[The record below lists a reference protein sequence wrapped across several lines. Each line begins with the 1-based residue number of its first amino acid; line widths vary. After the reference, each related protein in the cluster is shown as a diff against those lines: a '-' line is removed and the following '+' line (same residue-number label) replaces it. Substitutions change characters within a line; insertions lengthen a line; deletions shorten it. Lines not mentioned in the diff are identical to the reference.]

1 MGHTRSSAGRG
12 GRAPATLCIPCHI
25 TIFAHCT
32 QNHSSPSMFARL
44 KRYGL
49 DGFVLGLLGAVLLAT
64 LLPNLLRTGG
74 WIHIDVFTTYGVAL
88 VFLLYGLTLSPQK
101 MRQGILNWRL
111 HTVVQLSTFLIFPL
125 VGLAFQSAFGHQL
138 DPALALG
145 VFYLCALPSTVSS
158 SVAMTSIARGNVPG
172 AIFNA
177 SLSSLI
183 GVFITPL
190 WINAYLH
197 AQGTSMALGPV
208 ILKIVLLVL
217 LPIVIGQ
224 ALRPFVLRWIEAHI
238 AAAKMLDR
246 ATILAI
252 VANSFADSVA
262 EGVWA
267 AHGLSTLLLIAVI
280 SVALFW
286 VIYGIMLGISRIMGF
301 NREDRIAALFCGSKK
316 SLASGVP
323 MAKIM
328 FGASP
333 TVGLI
338 IAPIM
343 LFHLLQLIMVSVIAR
358 RFAQNA

>member
-1 MGHTRSSAGRG
+1 M
-12 GRAPATLCIPCHI
+12 L
-25 TIFAHCT
+25 
-32 QNHSSPSMFARL
+32 ARL
-44 KRYGL
+44 RSFGI
-49 DGFVLGLLGAVLLAT
+49 DGFLLSLIAAVVLASLWPT
-64 LLPNLLRTGG
+64 LLKTGG
-74 WIHIDVFTTYGVAL
+74 LIHIDVFTTYGVAL

-101 MRQGILNWRL
+101 MHEGIVNWRL
-111 HTVVQLSTFLIFPL
+111 HLLVQASTFLLFPL
-125 VGLAFQSAFGHQL
+125 LGISFHHLFGQRL

-197 AQGTSMALGPV
+197 AQGSDMALGPV

-217 LPIVIGQ
+217 LPIVLGQ
-224 ALRPFVLRWIEAHI
+224 LLRPFVLRWVEAHLS
-238 AAAKMLDR
+238 AAKLLDR

-267 AHGLSTLLLIAVI
+267 THGLHTLLLIAAI
-280 SVALFW
+280 SIALFAL
-286 VIYGIMLGISRIMGF
+286 IFALTSLLCRSFGF
-301 NREDRIAALFCGSKK
+301 SREDRIAAIFCGSKK

-328 FGASP
+328 FGGNPAL
-333 TVGLI
+333 GLI

-358 RFAQNA
+358 RFAAEATKA

>member
-1 MGHTRSSAGRG
+1 
-12 GRAPATLCIPCHI
+12 
-25 TIFAHCT
+25 
-32 QNHSSPSMFARL
+32 MFATL

-49 DGFVLGLLGAVLLAT
+49 DGFILALLAAVLLAS
-64 LLPNLLRTGG
+64 LWPELLRSGG
-74 WIHIDVFTTYGVAL
+74 LIHIDVFTTYGVAI
-88 VFLLYGLTLSPQK
+88 VFLLYGLTLSPAK

-111 HTVVQLSTFLIFPL
+111 HVVVQLATFLLFPL
-125 VGLAFQSAFGHQL
+125 VGIAFNWAGGQHL

-158 SVAMTSIARGNVPG
+158 SVAMTSIAHGNVPG

-190 WINAYLH
+190 WVNAFLHTQGINLP
-197 AQGTSMALGPV
+197 LGPV

-224 ALRPFVLRWIEAHI
+224 ILRPFVLRWIEAHLT
-238 AAAKMLDR
+238 AAKLLDR

-267 AHGLSTLLLIAVI
+267 AHGLGTLLLIAAI
-280 SVALFW
+280 SVLLFW
-286 VIYGIMLGISRIMGF
+286 VMFALMSGLARMLGFS
-301 NREDRIAALFCGSKK
+301 REDRITALFCGSKK

-323 MAKIM
+323 MARIM
-328 FGASP
+328 FGTNPAL
-333 TVGLI
+333 GLI

-343 LFHLLQLIMVSVIAR
+343 IFHLLQLVMVSVIAR
-358 RFAQNA
+358 RFAKNRPARLSALPPQAARPT

>member
-1 MGHTRSSAGRG
+1 M
-12 GRAPATLCIPCHI
+12 L
-25 TIFAHCT
+25 
-32 QNHSSPSMFARL
+32 ARL
-44 KRYGL
+44 KRFGI
-49 DGFVLGLLGAVLLAT
+49 DGFLLSLIGAVLLAALWPS
-64 LLPNLLRTGG
+64 LLKTGG
-74 WIHIDVFTTYGVAL
+74 LIRIDVFTTYGVAL

-101 MRQGILNWRL
+101 MREGVVNWRL
-111 HTVVQLSTFLIFPL
+111 HAVVQAATFVLFPL
-125 VGLAFQSAFGHQL
+125 LGVAFQRLFGHHL

-158 SVAMTSIARGNVPG
+158 SVAMTSIAKGNVPG

-197 AQGTSMALGPV
+197 AQGGGMALGPV

-224 ALRPFVLRWIEAHI
+224 VLRPFVLRWIQAHL
-238 AAAKMLDR
+238 AAAKFLDR

-267 AHGLSTLLLIAVI
+267 AHGIATLLLIALI
-280 SVALFW
+280 SVLLFW
-286 VIYGIMLGISRIMGF
+286 AMFALTSLICRALGFDRS
-301 NREDRIAALFCGSKK
+301 DRIAAIFCGSKK

-328 FGASP
+328 FGGNPAI
-333 TVGLI
+333 GLI

-343 LFHLLQLIMVSVIAR
+343 LFHLLQLIMVSIIAR
-358 RFAQNA
+358 RMAASARD

>member
-1 MGHTRSSAGRG
+1 M
-12 GRAPATLCIPCHI
+12 
-25 TIFAHCT
+25 FAH
-32 QNHSSPSMFARL
+32 L
-44 KRYGL
+44 KRFGL
-49 DGFVLGLLGAVLLAT
+49 DGFMLGLLAAVALAA
-64 LLPNLLRTGG
+64 LLPSIFKSGG
-74 WIHIDVFTTYGVAL
+74 LIHIEYFTTYGVAL
-88 VFLLYGLTLSPQK
+88 VFLLYGLTLSPAK
-101 MRQGILNWRL
+101 MREGVVNWRL
-111 HTVVQLSTFLIFPL
+111 HLVVQCASFVLFPL
-125 VGLAFQSAFGHQL
+125 LGVLLLVVLGRHL

-145 VFYLCALPSTVSS
+145 FLYLCALPSTVSS

-183 GVFITPL
+183 GVFVTPL
-190 WINAYLH
+190 WVNAYLH
-197 AQGTSMALGPV
+197 AQGGGMDLGPV

-217 LPIVIGQ
+217 LPIVLGQ
-224 ALRPFVLRWIEAHI
+224 LLRPLLLRWIEAHL
-238 AAAKMLDR
+238 ALAKLLDR

-267 AHGLSTLLLIAVI
+267 AHGLATIALIGGI
-280 SVALFW
+280 SIGLFW
-286 VIYGIMLGISRIMGF
+286 LMFGLMNLICRLLGFDRG
-301 NREDRIAALFCGSKK
+301 DRIAAIFCGSKK

-328 FGASP
+328 FSANP
-333 TVGLI
+333 ALGLI

-358 RFAQNA
+358 RYAESAPRA

>member
-1 MGHTRSSAGRG
+1 
-12 GRAPATLCIPCHI
+12 
-25 TIFAHCT
+25 
-32 QNHSSPSMFARL
+32 MFSRL
-44 KRYGL
+44 KRFGL
-49 DGFVLGLLGAVLLAT
+49 DGFMIGLLSAVALAW
-64 LLPNLLRTGG
+64 LIPDVLKTGG
-74 WIHIDVFTTYGVAL
+74 LIHIDYFTTYGIAL
-88 VFLLYGLTLSPQK
+88 VFLLYGLTLSPKK
-101 MRQGILNWRL
+101 MREGVVNWRL
-111 HTVVQLSTFLIFPL
+111 HVVVQAATFLLFPL
-125 VGLAFQSAFGHQL
+125 LGVLLVLAVGSRM

-145 VFYLCALPSTVSS
+145 FLYLCALPSTVSS

-190 WINAYLH
+190 WVNAYLH
-197 AQGTSMALGPV
+197 SQGGGMDLGPV
-208 ILKIVLLVL
+208 IMKIVLLVL
-217 LPIVIGQ
+217 LPIVLGQ
-224 ALRPFVLRWIEAHI
+224 ILRPFVLRWIEAHL
-238 AAAKMLDR
+238 AFAKFLDR

-267 AHGLSTLLLIAVI
+267 AHGIGTIFLIAAI
-280 SVALFW
+280 SIGLFW
-286 VIYGIMLGISRIMGF
+286 LMFGLMSVICRALGF
-301 NREDRIAALFCGSKK
+301 NRGDRIAAIFCGSKK

-328 FGASP
+328 FGANP
-333 TVGLI
+333 ALGLI

-358 RFAQNA
+358 RYADSAPRN

>member
-1 MGHTRSSAGRG
+1 
-12 GRAPATLCIPCHI
+12 
-25 TIFAHCT
+25 
-32 QNHSSPSMFARL
+32 MFNTL

-49 DGFVLGLLGAVLLAT
+49 DGFILALLGAVLLAS
-64 LLPNLLRTGG
+64 LWPNLLRSGG
-74 WIHIDVFTTYGVAL
+74 LIHIDVFTTYGVAI
-88 VFLLYGLTLSPQK
+88 VFLLYGLTLSPTK

-111 HTVVQLSTFLIFPL
+111 HVVVQLATFLLFPL
-125 VGLAFQSAFGHQL
+125 VGIAFYWLGGSRL

-158 SVAMTSIARGNVPG
+158 SVAMTSIAHGNVPG

-190 WINAYLH
+190 WVNAFLH
-197 AQGTSMALGPV
+197 TQGVNLPLGPV

-224 ALRPFVLRWIEAHI
+224 ILRPFVLRWIEAHI
-238 AAAKMLDR
+238 TAAKLLDR

-267 AHGLSTLLLIAVI
+267 AHGLSTLLLIAAI
-280 SVALFW
+280 SGVMFALMS
-286 VIYGIMLGISRIMGF
+286 GLAHMLGFS
-301 NREDRIAALFCGSKK
+301 REDRITALFCGSKK

-323 MAKIM
+323 MARIM
-328 FGASP
+328 FGTNPAL
-333 TVGLI
+333 GLI

-343 LFHLLQLIMVSVIAR
+343 IFHLLQLVMVSMIAR
-358 RFAQNA
+358 RFAKDLA